1 MKAVLGRC
9 FVIGRHKFFGADG
22 CDNLTEVEESH
33 VGAFVAGIPD
43 SRHVG
48 LYILFDKRVVVV
60 HVGIG
65 LIKPLTAV
73 FVSSL
78 GSHNAQCADIGPVLL
93 VDAAEQCG
101 VRRIIIGVLETS
113 HIKGLTDGAE
123 RQAVVDDFFVF

>member
-1 MKAVLGRC
+1 MTRASAAIHRAGVEIGARFIHEPVLKAVLGRC

-22 CDNLTEVEESH
+22 CDNLAEVEESH

-93 VDAAEQCG
+93 INAAG
-101 VRRIIIGVLETS
+101 S
-113 HIKGLTDGAE
+113 AGLDE
-123 RQAVVDDFFVF
+123 